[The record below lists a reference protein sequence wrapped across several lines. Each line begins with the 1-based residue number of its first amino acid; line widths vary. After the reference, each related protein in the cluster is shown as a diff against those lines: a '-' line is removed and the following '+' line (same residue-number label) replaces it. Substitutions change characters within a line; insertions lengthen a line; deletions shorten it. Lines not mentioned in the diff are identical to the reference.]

1 MFRCHVRRALG
12 ASLLIVAAAAPV
24 TIGATPASATSAAA
38 PNPVVTPLTGGA
50 GVPVMLGG
58 THFDLGVVGYEQHE
72 FAVAGTARSFAP
84 EAPLTEDGRWRTKV
98 DQTASY
104 ATRALVYRPLDAS
117 KFNGTVIVEW
127 LNVSGG
133 VDAAPDWTLTHNFL
147 VREGYVWVGVS
158 AQQVGLDNT
167 ISADPVRYA
176 ALHHPGDSFSYDM
189 FSQAGQAVR
198 SQCSLM
204 LGGLR
209 PAKVLA
215 VGESQSA
222 GRLVTYID
230 GARQH
235 ANVFDGYFVH
245 SRGASGAPLSQSPQ
259 ADVPAPMPTKIRNDI
274 AQPVMVI
281 ATETDVS
288 FGNTL
293 NRQPDT
299 DRFRLWEIA
308 GTSHFDDYGLAIGP
322 DDIGDGQGAVANL
335 AAMQDPPTSPGG
347 LFTCNLPIN
356 TGGAHWV
363 LNDAVQKLQ
372 RWVMF
377 GEAPPIAPRLQ
388 VVSTSPVVFALDAN
402 GNALGGI
409 RTPQVDAPI
418 AALSGIGNSGSGPI
432 GGFCFLFGVTLPYN
446 GAQLSARYPTHEA
459 FVHAW
464 VNASWRAVGKG
475 FLLAGDARELNRAAE
490 LSTIGS

>member
-1 MFRCHVRRALG
+1 MFRCRVRHALG
-12 ASLLIVAAAAPV
+12 ASLLVVTAAVPVA
-24 TIGATPASATSAAA
+24 IGAAPASATSAAA
-38 PNPVVTPLTGGA
+38 PNPTVTPLTGGA

-58 THFDLGVVGYEQHE
+58 THFDLAVVGYEQHE
-72 FAVAGTARSFAP
+72 FAVAGNARSFAP

-98 DQTASY
+98 DQSASY
-104 ATRALVYRPLDAS
+104 ATRALVYRPVDAS
-117 KFNGTVIVEW
+117 KFNGTVVVEW

-133 VDAAPDWTLTHNFL
+133 VDAAPDWTMTHNFL
-147 VREGYVWVGVS
+147 VRDGYVWIGVS

-167 ISADPVRYA
+167 ISGDPVRYA

-189 FSQAGQAVR
+189 FSQVGEAIRAQ
-198 SQCSLM
+198 SSLL

-209 PAKVLA
+209 PAHVLA

-235 ANVFDGYFVH
+235 ANVFDGYLVH
-245 SRGASGAPLSQSPQ
+245 SRGAGGAPLSQSPQ
-259 ADVPAPMPTKIRNDI
+259 ATVPTPVPTKIRGDI
-274 AQPVMVI
+274 AQPVIVI

-299 DRFRLWEIA
+299 DHFRLWEIA

-322 DDIGDGQGAVANL
+322 DDIGDGQGAVENL
-335 AAMQDPPTSPGG
+335 AAEQNPPTSPGG
-347 LFTCNLPIN
+347 LFTCDLPIN

-372 RWVMF
+372 RWVAV
-377 GEAPPIAPRLQ
+377 GEAPPVAPRLV
-388 VVSTSPVVFALDAN
+388 VVSTSPVVFAVDAN

-409 RTPQVDAPI
+409 RTPQVDAPV

-446 GAQLSARYPTHEA
+446 SSKLASLYPTHEA
-459 FVHAW
+459 FVHAS
-464 VNASWRAVGKG
+464 VSAAWRAVGKG
-475 FLLAGDARELNRAAE
+475 FLLAPDAMELNHAAE
-490 LSTIGS
+490 ISTIGS